1 MDPSIS
7 SMGNS
12 SLTAIR
18 GVAQSARPEHSSSET
33 PPAVAGNYQPTHD
46 ARKTELVVDK
56 STDRLIVKVF
66 DAQTD
71 DELLAQLPSG
81 TMVAEARQL
90 ALTIGAL
97 VDVEA

>member
-1 MDPSIS
+1 MDSSIG
-7 SMGNS
+7 SMGGS

-18 GVAQSARPEHSSSET
+18 GVAQTARPEQSASDN
-33 PPAVAGNYQPTHD
+33 PPAVAANHQPTHD

-56 STDRLIVKVF
+56 STDPLIVKVF
-66 DAQTD
+66 DA
-71 DELLAQLPSG
+71 PSE
-81 TMVAEARQL
+81 TTLAEARAL

>member
-1 MDPSIS
+1 MDPSIA

-18 GVAQSARPEHSSSET
+18 GVAQSARPEQSASDN
-33 PPAVAGNYQPTHD
+33 PPAVAANHQPTRD

-56 STDRLIVKVF
+56 STDRLMVNVF
-66 DAQTD
+66 DAQTS
-71 DELLAQLPSG
+71 ELLAQLPSE
-81 TMVAEARQL
+81 TVLAEAQAL

-97 VDVEA
+97 VDVEV